1 VLRDA
6 LKPEI
11 DVGDYVFLSNPALVG
26 GCLEGDTLTLWASND
41 FIKGMIDKQAIL
53 EKTARKAAQ
62 LAGKTVRV
70 AVKVGQAPAERLGS
84 SPAAVPEAEEDPLEA
99 FLAEGGDNL
108 IVE

>member
-11 DVGDYVFLSNPALVG
+11 EVGDYVFLSNPALVG
-26 GCLEGDTLTLWASND
+26 GCLEGDILTLWANND
-41 FIKGMIDKQAIL
+41 FIKNMIDKQAIL
-53 EKTARKAAQ
+53 EKVARKGAQ
-62 LAGKTVRV
+62 LAGRAIRV
-70 AVKVGQAPAERLGS
+70 TVKVGQAPAEQLGGGVTTPDS
-84 SPAAVPEAEEDPLEA
+84 EEDPLEA

>member
-11 DVGDYVFLSNPALVG
+11 EVGDYVFLSNPALVG
-26 GCLEGDTLTLWASND
+26 GCLEGDTLTLWATND
-41 FIKGMIDKQAIL
+41 FIQDMIDKQAIL
-53 EKTARKAAQ
+53 EKVARKGAQ
-62 LAGKTVRV
+62 LAGRTIRV
-70 AVKVGQAPAERLGS
+70 AVKVGQAPAEQLGS
-84 SPAAVPEAEEDPLEA
+84 GPVTIPEGEDDPLEA